1 MGASLEQSLQTSSW
15 ERLVKQRT
23 YSSRDG
29 YEYSSYVLV
38 KELTR
43 TPFNAGELRQ
53 DKRSDFAYFIPV
65 VIIEPENGSYFSDR
79 KNLQALGFAPYKSC
93 RIPMPMKAT
102 ESATIN
108 LEPDHE
114 VEIVVGHNVLTLD
127 HDDQAAKIIVSCNN
141 LSIGVQHRSGDY
153 FARVSSPPQTIFPTF
168 PGRTGALL
176 NHSRES
182 ALADEIAR
190 SHKYNIEIAFGREAY
205 LGMPPSSDYDFY
217 VSTNTAVSLPPNVNL
232 GGRCLTCNEPSVTR
246 EHCSPKWL
254 ADRYSVEPLVARILC
269 KSCNSWFGKNFEEPV
284 ADMFQRGIPI
294 DFETLSKWSIKTAIT
309 MSIAAGSIPDP
320 DWLPKLRDN
329 QIPQGLKVYFDT
341 RMRFNERGFAFGI
354 SKLSEQLREE
364 SHFLFGLMTP
374 VFSMFVINAAEKR
387 INIPLNQIYPDRLSI
402 ENADVVDFS
411 RLYQRVHEEL
421 TDEGTVDI
429 SIPIRPPT
437 R

>member
-1 MGASLEQSLQTSSW
+1 VGPSLEQSVRTSSW

-43 TPFNAGELRQ
+43 TPFNAEELRQ

-65 VIIEPENGSYFSDR
+65 VIIEPENGSYFYNR
-79 KNLQALGFAPYKSC
+79 KNLQALGFAPYKSR
-93 RIPMPMKAT
+93 RIPMPMEAA

-108 LEPDHE
+108 LKPDHE
-114 VEIVVGHNVLTLD
+114 VEIVVGHNVLTLN

-176 NHSRES
+176 NHNRES
-182 ALADEIAR
+182 ALTDEIAR

-217 VSTNTAVSLPPNVNL
+217 VSAKDAVSLPPNVNL
-232 GGRCLTCNEPSVTR
+232 GGRCLACNEPSVTR

-269 KSCNSWFGKNFEEPV
+269 KSCNSWFGRNLEEPV
-284 ADMFQRGIPI
+284 ADMFQKGIPI

-320 DWLPKLRDN
+320 AWLLKLRDN

-341 RMRFNERGFAFGI
+341 QMRFNERGFAFGI

-374 VFSMFVINAAEKR
+374 VFSMLVINAGEKQ
-387 INIPLNQIYPDRLSI
+387 IDIPLNQIYPDQFSI
-402 ENADVVDFS
+402 ENADVFDFS

>member
-1 MGASLEQSLQTSSW
+1 MGASLEQSLRTSSW

-29 YEYSSYVLV
+29 YNYSSYVLV
-38 KELTR
+38 KEIALTPI
-43 TPFNAGELRQ
+43 TAEELRQ

-65 VIIEPENGSYFSDR
+65 IIIEPENGSYFSNR
-79 KNLQALGFAPYKSC
+79 KNLQALGFAPYKSR
-93 RIPMPMKAT
+93 RIPMPMEAA

-108 LEPDHE
+108 LKTDHE
-114 VEIVVGHNVLTLD
+114 VEIVVGHNVLTLN
-127 HDDQAAKIIVSCNN
+127 HDDQAAKIIASCNN

-153 FARVSSPPQTIFPTF
+153 FARVSSPPQTIFPMF

-176 NHSRES
+176 NHSQDS
-182 ALADEIAR
+182 TLAEEIAR
-190 SHKYNIEIAFGREAY
+190 SYKYNIEIAFWREAY

-217 VSTNTAVSLPPNVNL
+217 VSTKNAVSLPRNVNF
-232 GGRCLTCNEPSVTR
+232 GGRCLACNEPSVTR

-254 ADRYSVEPLVARILC
+254 VDRYSVEPLVARILC
-269 KSCNSWFGKNFEEPV
+269 KSCNSWFGKNLEEPV

-329 QIPQGLKVYFDT
+329 QIPQGLRVYFDT
-341 RMRFNERGFAFGI
+341 QMTFNESGFAFGI
-354 SKLSEQLREE
+354 SKLSEQLREK
-364 SHFLFGLMTP
+364 SQFLFGLTTP
-374 VFSMFVINAAEKR
+374 VFSMFVINTADKR
-387 INIPLNQIYPDRLSI
+387 VNIPLNQIYPDQLPGES
-402 ENADVVDFS
+402 AHVVDFS

-421 TDEGTVDI
+421 TDEGTVDF
-429 SIPIRPPT
+429 SIHTRPPT

>member
-1 MGASLEQSLQTSSW
+1 MGASLEQSLRTSSW
-15 ERLVKQRT
+15 ERLVKQRA

-29 YEYSSYVLV
+29 YKYCSYVLV
-38 KELTR
+38 KEIALTPI
-43 TPFNAGELRQ
+43 TTEELRQ

-65 VIIEPENGSYFSDR
+65 IIIEPESGSYFSNR
-79 KNLQALGFAPYKSC
+79 NNLQALGFAPYKSR
-93 RIPMPMKAT
+93 RIPMPLEAT
-102 ESATIN
+102 TSATIN
-108 LEPDHE
+108 LNTDNK
-114 VEIVVGHNVLTLD
+114 VQITIGCKVLTLD
-127 HDDQAAKIIVSCNN
+127 NDDQAAKIIMSCNN
-141 LSIGVQHRSGDY
+141 LSIGVQHRYGDY

-176 NHSRES
+176 NHNRES
-182 ALADEIAR
+182 TLADEIAN

-217 VSTNTAVSLPPNVNL
+217 VSTKNAVSLPRNVNF
-232 GGRCLTCNEPSVTR
+232 GGRCLACNEPSVTR

-254 ADRYSVEPLVARILC
+254 TDRYSVEPLVARILC
-269 KSCNSWFGKNFEEPV
+269 KSCNSWFGKNLEEPV

-320 DWLPKLRDN
+320 DWLPKLRVN

-341 RMRFNERGFAFGI
+341 QMRFNERGFAFGI
-354 SKLSEQLREE
+354 SKLSEEMRQK
-364 SHFLFGLMTP
+364 SQFLFGLMTP
-374 VFSMFVINAAEKR
+374 VFSMLVINAAEKR
-387 INIPLNQIYPDRLSI
+387 LNIPLNQIYPDQFTI
-402 ENADVVDFS
+402 ENTHVVDFS

-421 TDEGTVDI
+421 TDEGTEDY
-429 SIPIRPPT
+429 SIHTRPPT

>member
-1 MGASLEQSLQTSSW
+1 MGASIEQSIRTSSW

-38 KELTR
+38 KEMTL
-43 TPFNAGELRQ
+43 TPFNVGELRQ
-53 DKRSDFAYFIPV
+53 GKRTDFAYFIPV
-65 VIIEPENGSYFSDR
+65 VIIEPENGSYFSNR
-79 KNLQALGFAPYKSC
+79 KNLQALGFAPYKSR
-93 RIPMPMKAT
+93 RIPMPMEPT

-108 LEPDHE
+108 LKPDHE
-114 VEIVVGHNVLTLD
+114 VEIVVGHNVLTLN

-153 FARVSSPPQTIFPTF
+153 FARVSSPPQTNFPMF

-176 NHSRES
+176 NHNRES

-217 VSTNTAVSLPPNVNL
+217 VSTKDAVSLLPNVNL
-232 GGRCLTCNEPSVTR
+232 GGRCLACNEPSVTR

-254 ADRYSVEPLVARILC
+254 ADRYSVEPLVARIQC
-269 KSCNSWFGKNFEEPV
+269 KSCNSWFGRNLEEPV
-284 ADMFQRGIPI
+284 ADMFQKGIPI

-341 RMRFNERGFAFGI
+341 QMRFNERGFAFGI
-354 SKLSEQLREE
+354 SKLSEQLREK

-374 VFSMFVINAAEKR
+374 VFSMLVINAAEKR
-387 INIPLNQIYPDRLSI
+387 IDIPVNQIYPDQFSI
-402 ENADVVDFS
+402 ENSDVVDFS

-421 TDEGTVDI
+421 TNEGTVDI